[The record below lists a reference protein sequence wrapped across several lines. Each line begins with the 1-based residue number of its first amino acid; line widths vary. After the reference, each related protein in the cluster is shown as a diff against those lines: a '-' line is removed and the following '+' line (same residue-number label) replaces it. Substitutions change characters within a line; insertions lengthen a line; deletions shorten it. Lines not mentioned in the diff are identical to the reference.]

1 MSQLEEKIYQ
11 LLRWLQ
17 NYTKTD
23 MVYVAKGSFW
33 FILGRIFA
41 FLASFFILLAF
52 AWFATKEVFGAY
64 QYIISIASMISLIL
78 LPGLDTALVRSVA
91 KGKEKTFFLC
101 EKEKLKFG
109 FFALLIF
116 FAISIWYFFRNNL
129 ELAISFFFAGIFL
142 PLLAIFSLY
151 LSFWYGKKRFDL
163 QNKYFVFHN
172 FLGALI
178 LILFIIFKP
187 EIPSVIFGYFF
198 GYTFS
203 TFLFWFLTRKRINK
217 NTQEEKEAISY
228 GKHLTI
234 MYIPG
239 TISGHLDKVILW
251 QFLGTVQVA
260 IYSYALRVVER
271 LTELLPFSTLAFPKM
286 AEKNLKE
293 ENIKKSI
300 FDKFLKLFLISIPL
314 AIFYILFS
322 PFLFKIFFPAYQESI
337 SYSQVLALIL
347 IFSPFNF
354 LATTFLAEAKK
365 RELYIL
371 NFAPQILKIAL
382 FFILIPLFGIWGGV
396 FSILISQAFFA
407 TLTLYFFK
415 KL

>member
-1 MSQLEEKIYQ
+1 M
-11 LLRWLQ
+11 
-17 NYTKTD
+17 
-23 MVYVAKGSFW
+23 
-33 FILGRIFA
+33 
-41 FLASFFILLAF
+41 
-52 AWFATKEVFGAY
+52 
-64 QYIISIASMISLIL
+64 
-78 LPGLDTALVRSVA
+78 
-91 KGKEKTFFLC
+91 
-101 EKEKLKFG
+101 
-109 FFALLIF
+109 
-116 FAISIWYFFRNNL
+116 
-129 ELAISFFFAGIFL
+129 
-142 PLLAIFSLY
+142 
-151 LSFWYGKKRFDL
+151 
-163 QNKYFVFHN
+163 
-172 FLGALI
+172 
-178 LILFIIFKP
+178 
-187 EIPSVIFGYFF
+187 
-198 GYTFS
+198 
-203 TFLFWFLTRKRINK
+203 
-217 NTQEEKEAISY
+217 
-228 GKHLTI
+228 
-234 MYIPG
+234 
-239 TISGHLDKVILW
+239 
-251 QFLGTVQVA
+251 
-260 IYSYALRVVER
+260 VER

-286 AEKNLKE
+286 AEKSLKE

-347 IFSPFNF
+347 IFSPFHF